1 MAEVKDKIVTV
12 ESLKAVYDDV
22 QTQLDAKQ
30 STITGGATTIT
41 SSNLTNSRALISNSS
56 GKVAVSAVTSTE
68 LGYLDGVTSAIQ
80 AQLNGKAAKYATNV
94 AVAGEDLNNYTDAG
108 LYSFSAS
115 YTPTN
120 APSGNSNGW
129 LLVMP
134 WKQGNVTVKQ
144 VWFRHGS
151 LNSNDFKT
159 YVRTQI
165 GSSGW
170 SDWSEYYTTNGGTIT
185 GNVAVD
191 GTTTLNNL
199 LVFTTDKGI
208 QAKHPTNN
216 NLYHQFQPI
225 NSLGNCTIGY
235 GMYNAG
241 IGSTDIFGQKIDL
254 KSKSDINLTGNLN
267 VTSSQAGL
275 TDSPYGV
282 NQLLW
287 SGASYMQADTTAPLS
302 KKISTMPHG
311 IVLIFSSYKVGEGA
325 QNSHWHY
332 FFVPKYAIGIDG
344 NGGSSFTLMKG
355 GKMYMKYIYIN
366 DSELVGSADNNNSS
380 FSLHGQTVDNRN
392 FVLRYV
398 VGV

>member
-1 MAEVKDKIVTV
+1 MAEVKNKVVTV
-12 ESLKAVYDDV
+12 ESLKAKHDYDE
-22 QTQLDAKQ
+22 
-30 STITGGATTIT
+30 STYLKKSGALGTLGITATAAELNKMDGVTATT
-41 SSNLTNSRALISNSS
+41 A
-56 GKVAVSAVTSTE
+56 E
-68 LGYLDGVTSAIQ
+68 LNYVDGVTSNIQ
-80 AQLNGKAAKYATNV
+80 TQLNGKASSNHKHYAANV
-94 AVAGEDLNNYTDAG
+94 AIAGEDLNNYTDAG

-185 GNVAVD
+185 GNVEVD

-311 IVLIFSSYKVGEGA
+311 IVLIFSSYKVGEGV

-366 DSELVGSADNNNSS
+366 DSELVGSDDNNNSS